1 MNLDALTSL
10 VTSFVLICLMVAA
23 GTEMFR
29 RIIYLVFAAKGLEKP
44 AWFTHLWRIVAV
56 VIGCSCGWFADG
68 WTEDLDR
75 LEGLGLGAGV
85 LVNGHTKSG
94 DLGAFRYL
102 CFCSHRDRGAL
113 SAML

>member
-29 RIIYLVFAAKGLEKP
+29 RIIYLVFAAKGLVKP
-44 AWFTHLWRIVAV
+44 AWFTHLWRIIAV

-75 LEGLGLGAGV
+75 LEGLGLGAGAGILSTAIV
-85 LVNGHTKSG
+85 GVIKARIKTVRRQQEEDS
-94 DLGAFRYL
+94 
-102 CFCSHRDRGAL
+102 AL
-113 SAML
+113 EF